1 MYEGIDEN
9 ALRAYVIDKFSAE
22 GDFDFLKEWELP
34 AIVDA
39 MRGFDEEYMRA
50 SGADVGELYDDDD
63 AYELIFTNLQAAYPQ
78 YKMYCMR
85 LAEDYLD
92 FVEEYLASV
101 NAIEWE

>member
-9 ALRAYVIDKFSAE
+9 ALRAYVINKFTAE
-22 GDFDFLKEWELP
+22 GDFDFLKEGELS

-50 SGADVGELYDDDD
+50 SGADVGKLYDDDD
-63 AYELIFTNLQAAYPQ
+63 AYELIFMNLQAAYPQ

>member
-22 GDFDFLKEWELP
+22 GDFDFLKEEELP

>member
-22 GDFDFLKEWELP
+22 GDFDFLKEGELP
-34 AIVDA
+34 AIVYA